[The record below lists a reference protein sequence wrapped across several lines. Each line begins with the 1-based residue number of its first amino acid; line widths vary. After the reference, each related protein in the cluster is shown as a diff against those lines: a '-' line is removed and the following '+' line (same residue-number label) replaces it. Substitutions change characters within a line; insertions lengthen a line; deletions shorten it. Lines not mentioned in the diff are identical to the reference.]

1 MTKCLAAPLSRQQIN
16 STAMFVR
23 KLDGTEN
30 ELYFDIVRFIEI
42 KLPQLIPS
50 FSFIIAEKSMLGEC
64 HGLTYPDR
72 NEIHIREDVYG
83 RALEGS
89 GRDRLTMAHELFHL
103 LQHEK
108 RNISYARIK
117 SEYDIETFRDPE
129 WQANAFGGELL
140 IPAHLIHNMTVEEIV
155 EKCKVS
161 YKAARYQLSKYSNL
175 SVG

>member
-1 MTKCLAAPLSRQQIN
+1 
-16 STAMFVR
+16 
-23 KLDGTEN
+23 
-30 ELYFDIVRFIEI
+30 
-42 KLPQLIPS
+42 
-50 FSFIIAEKSMLGEC
+50 MLGEC

-140 IPAHLIHNMTVEEIV
+140 ASSYLIKGMSETEVQTRCGVSAAAAHCQL
-155 EKCKVS
+155 
-161 YKAARYQLSKYSNL
+161 KALYR
-175 SVG
+175 